1 MKLSVIIIGGLSN
14 GYIVYN
20 YLKKNKYVD
29 LKLVLTYPDENE
41 LPRHYSFPDEANII
55 KTNSA
60 IKYKDK
66 IIEISPDYIFV
77 VGWSEILDSD
87 IINSAQKM
95 VIGFHPS
102 KLPADRGRSV
112 LAWQIED
119 GYTETALTMFRYS
132 TYPDGGDII
141 AQESI
146 KIDYNDYLN
155 DILEKVD
162 AATLN
167 MMKAYFPLI
176 RKDLIVPRKQ
186 ELSEGNFRRLRNN
199 DDSRIDWNRP
209 AVEIYNKIRA
219 ISKPYPG
226 AITVLENRKIRI
238 WRSRVIENF
247 EFSPKINPGDIAAKI
262 IDNTIIVKCRNE
274 YLHITEYDYE

>member
-209 AVEIYNKIRA
+209 AVEIFNKIRA